1 MSLPRFLQLSTLTTF
16 PASLLNRDDSGLAKR
31 LPFGSCTRTRVSS
44 QCLKRH
50 WRLAEDPFALSK
62 AAEGLEKG
70 EDLKNSVR
78 SRRVFRD
85 RIETPLLEEGL
96 DRAAVEK
103 ASDELQRWLY
113 GGKDGGGEDSGED
126 KGKRGGKKGSKAG
139 EDARVRSEVVVLGEP
154 EIRFLLEKVRE
165 YIALPDKPND
175 WWKTQREELTS
186 LVYGAGVDAAMF
198 GRFVSGE
205 AAARVSSAVHVA
217 HAFTV
222 HAEASET
229 DYFTATDDLQTLG
242 SGHINATELASGIF
256 YCYVVID
263 VPQLVSNLCGLPA
276 NDWLKADR
284 EVAAAVVRNFTRL
297 VCTVSPGAKLGSTAP
312 YARAW
317 LVLAE
322 AGESQP
328 RTLADAFLSP
338 VPARGD
344 MRLAAARALAD
355 FVAGYDAM
363 YGQETDRYLACL
375 PQAEDIAVPGAQRL
389 SLPDLAETL
398 ARRVREGA

>member
-31 LPFGSCTRTRVSS
+31 LPFGPCTRTRVSS

-50 WRLAEDPFALSK
+50 WRLADDPFALRK
-62 AAEGLEKG
+62 AMDGMECA
-70 EDLKNSVR
+70 VR
-78 SRRVFRD
+78 SRRIFLE
-85 RIETPLLEEGL
+85 RIEKPLQEEGL

-103 ASDELQRWLY
+103 ASDELQKWLY
-113 GGKDGGGEDSGED
+113 GGKDSSGD
-126 KGKRGGKKGSKAG
+126 G
-139 EDARVRSEVVVLGEP
+139 RVRSEVVVLGEP
-154 EIRFLLEKVRE
+154 EIRFLREKLRE
-165 YIALPDKPND
+165 RIALAPPQPDK
-175 WWKTQREELTS
+175 WWKDQREELTA
-186 LVYGAGVDAAMF
+186 LTWGAGVDAAMF

-205 AAARVSSAVHVA
+205 AEARVSAAVHVA

-229 DYFTATDDLQTLG
+229 DYFTATDDLQELG
-242 SGHINATELASGIF
+242 SGHINAAELASGIF

-276 NDWLKADR
+276 ADWLQADR
-284 EVAAAVVRNFTRL
+284 EAPAAVVRNFTRL
-297 VCTVSPGAKLGSTAP
+297 LCTVSPGAKLGSTAP

-328 RTLADAFLSP
+328 RTLADAFLTP
-338 VPARGD
+338 VPAQGD
-344 MRLAAARALAD
+344 MRLAAAQALAKTLEN
-355 FVAGYDAM
+355 YDKM

-375 PQAEDIAVPGAQRL
+375 PQVGDIPVPGAQRL
-389 SLPDLAETL
+389 SLPDVAETL

>member
-1 MSLPRFLQLSTLTTF
+1 MSLPRFIQLSTLTTF
-16 PASLLNRDDSGLAKR
+16 SASLLNRDDSGLAKR

-50 WRLAEDPFALSK
+50 WRLADDPFALYR
-62 AAEGLEKG
+62 AADGLERA
-70 EDLKNSVR
+70 VR
-78 SRRVFRD
+78 SRRIFSD
-85 RIETPLLEEGL
+85 LIELPLIEEGL
-96 DRAAVEK
+96 DRTAVEK
-103 ASDELQRWLY
+103 ASDELQGWLY
-113 GGKDGGGEDSGED
+113 GGKDSD
-126 KGKRGGKKGSKAG
+126 KDGGKKKKKAEADG
-139 EDARVRSEVVVLGEP
+139 EARVRSEVVVLGEP
-154 EIRFLLEKVRE
+154 EIRFLREKVRE
-165 YIALPDKPND
+165 RIAAVPSTPKK
-175 WWKTQREELTS
+175 WWKGQVKDLTA
-186 LVYGAGVDAAMF
+186 LTYGAGLDAALF

-205 AAARVSSAVHVA
+205 AAARVSAAVHVA

-229 DYFTATDDLQTLG
+229 DYFTAVDDLQELG
-242 SGHINATELASGIF
+242 SGHINATELATGIF

-276 NDWLKADR
+276 ADWLKADR
-284 EVAAAVVRNFTRL
+284 AAAAAVVRNFTHL

-317 LVLAE
+317 LALAE

-328 RTLADAFLSP
+328 RSLADAFLSP
-338 VPARGD
+338 VAMRGD
-344 MRLAAARALAD
+344 MRRGAALALAN
-355 FVAGYDAM
+355 FVAGYDDM

-375 PQAEDIAVPGAQRL
+375 PQLEDIAVGGAQRL
-389 SLPDLAETL
+389 SLPDVAETL